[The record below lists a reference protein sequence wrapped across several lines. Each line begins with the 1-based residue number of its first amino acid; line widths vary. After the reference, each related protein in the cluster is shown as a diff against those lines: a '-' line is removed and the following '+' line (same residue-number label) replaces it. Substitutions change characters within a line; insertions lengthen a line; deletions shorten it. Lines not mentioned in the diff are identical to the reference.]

1 MAAVTITLK
10 LDAVN
15 RMLSTIAEAPVT
27 SLSGS
32 LPVDA
37 TRAIAVLDEIDLEM
51 QSEGWHFN
59 TERVLLTQSGGKV
72 AVPAGTVRVYVNPA
86 EYSNFD
92 ITTRDDSGT
101 LRLYDKA
108 HNTFTLSMDV
118 YATTVLLYDFEKTPE
133 PYKRACTIRACRVF
147 ADRRL
152 GDQAKHAYTR
162 QDELKA
168 YADLRRH
175 EGFVDTRTIFDGYDA
190 ARPILRGKPIIG
202 QSSPSLQY

>member
-1 MAAVTITLK
+1 MTAVTTTTK

-15 RMLSTIAEAPVT
+15 RMLSTIAEAPVS

-59 TERVLLTQSGGKV
+59 TELVTLANSGGKI
-72 AVPAGTVRVYVNPA
+72 AVPTGAVRIVVSRTTYP
-86 EYSNFD
+86 SFD
-92 ITTRDDSGT
+92 ITIRDDSGT
-101 LRLYDKA
+101 MRLYDLISSS
-108 HNTFTLSMDV
+108 FTLGQDLD
-118 YATTVLLYDFEKTPE
+118 ATVVTLYDFEKTPE
-133 PYKRACTIRACRVF
+133 PYKRACTVRACRVF

-175 EGFVDTRTIFDGYDA
+175 EGFVDTRTIFDSFDA
-190 ARPILRGKPIIG
+190 ARPLLRARPGY
-202 QSSPSLQY
+202 LQGPATPL